1 MTTEGAMEVDQQLSN
16 NGFSTED
23 IGYKYVLSRFFF
35 YQATGAAVRLMDVI
49 EVNSHLSYSTYMTQ
63 A

>member
-1 MTTEGAMEVDQQLSN
+1 MTTEGAMEMDQQLS
-16 NGFSTED
+16 FSNED

-35 YQATGAAVRLMDVI
+35 YQATGAAVSLMDVR
-49 EVNSHLSYSTYMTQ
+49 EVDSHLSYSTYMTQ